1 MPVPILESNE
11 YRTAQGITFRG
22 SSNGRILKSSFQKSL
37 GPDEV
42 VVKVTHSGVCGT
54 DLHYMMQDMVLGHEA
69 VGVVTSVGSACTIFK
84 PGDRVG
90 WGYEHYSCGSCTPC
104 LTNEECHC
112 LKAGYYGASDFDQG
126 SFSDIGVWKE
136 KWLFRIPDG
145 IKSEDAAPLM
155 CGGASCFSPL
165 IEHCRPIDRVGIV
178 GMGGLGHLAIQFAA
192 KMGCEV
198 IVFSRSESKH
208 TDALALGASSFYD
221 IQHVPSDFST
231 LGITKPIDRL
241 IITAASL
248 VDISQFYPVLSRK
261 AIVIPL
267 TATKETLS
275 VPYYDTL
282 YNGVKIIP
290 SMLATRYMQTKML
303 EFAERHKICPIIE
316 NFPMTE
322 AGIVA
327 AIEKLKNGQIRY
339 RAVLSWDDSN
349 SRD

>member
-1 MPVPILESNE
+1 MSISLSEFNGHI
-11 YRTAQGITFRG
+11 AQGTTFRG
-22 SSNGRILKSSFQKSL
+22 SSNGRIVKSFFQRSL

-42 VVKVTHSGVCGT
+42 AVQVTHSGVCGT
-54 DLHYMMQDMVLGHEA
+54 DLHYMLQDMVLGHEA
-69 VGVVTSVGSACTIFK
+69 VGIVSAVGSACTLFK

-90 WGYEHYSCGSCTPC
+90 WGYEHYSCGFCTPC

-112 LKAGYYGASDFDQG
+112 LNAGFYGASDFDQG
-126 SFSDIGVWKE
+126 SFSNIGVWKQ
-136 KWLFRIPDG
+136 KWLFHIPEG

-198 IVFSRSESKH
+198 VVFSGSESKR
-208 TDALALGASSFYD
+208 TDALALGASAFYN
-221 IQHVPSDFST
+221 IQDVSDFST

-241 IITAASL
+241 IVAAASL
-248 VDISQFYPVLSRK
+248 MDVSQFYPVLARK
-261 AIVIPL
+261 AIIIPL
-267 TATKETLS
+267 TATKETLA

-282 YNGVKIIP
+282 FTGVKIIP
-290 SMLATRYMQTKML
+290 SMLATRFTQTKML
-303 EFAERHKICPIIE
+303 EFADRHHIRPIIE
-316 NFPMTE
+316 KFPMTE
-322 AGIVA
+322 AGIGA

-339 RAVLSWDDSN
+339 RAVLSWDY
-349 SRD
+349 